1 MVRQIIFLLF
11 SIIQVGS
18 DNVRER
24 AGLIIVITG
33 IVLLVK
39 PNFDVEQMIMSL
51 NYIIANYWPIA
62 LVFIGVVLIN
72 PKKRRPR
79 SR

>member
-1 MVRQIIFLLF
+1 M
-11 SIIQVGS
+11 
-18 DNVRER
+18 RER